1 MRYFLESVMSNELF
15 FITNNALLKNGN
27 FNNPEYIEMSI
38 FSTSIYK
45 LLFLINFE
53 RHLLY
58 CHNISIIKNIWS
70 TGCFISNDIIDYFE
84 RGIFSGKIY
93 FRKN

>member
-1 MRYFLESVMSNELF
+1 MRYFLESVMSNELL

-27 FNNPEYIEMSI
+27 FNNPEYTEYSAH
-38 FSTSIYK
+38 SIYK

-58 CHNISIIKNIWS
+58 CHNISIIKNI
-70 TGCFISNDIIDYFE
+70 
-84 RGIFSGKIY
+84 
-93 FRKN
+93 